1 MHRYSVDNA
10 VTYTPNDF
18 VLFRESP
25 FALWMERLTLENPD
39 HGIPPDVGSVP
50 PREETLPQDE
60 IVDTLREEGRD
71 VVLVDWDMDES
82 SRRSATLDAM
92 RQGADFIVN
101 GLLALGSLSAN
112 ANLLMRTS
120 GYSDLGDY
128 LYIPCDTQAHATEQ
142 AAFRLCFLA
151 DLLQSLQGQ
160 LPPQMLLI
168 RGDADVVPLQTE
180 DHIYYFRAVKTRFL
194 QAMDG
199 FRKHRMP
206 DPAES
211 AHFGR
216 WSECASEVLKQR
228 ALSAEQRYLESEFD
242 SDLEAELESE
252 EADFDSDAGDFDSG
266 KEDQA
271 LAETTL
277 ESPVPEPVDSGA
289 EPVAE
294 EGDTLP
300 DEAQSQTA
308 ASTEVAEPSRA
319 VPDIQP
325 REVAEAED
333 GDAAFIEEEVQ
344 RVSAAGGAMAVNY
357 APTHGAQTMPSVT
370 AESADGGSIAGP
382 AASNVATLAEQ
393 ARQLSPEALKPGAG
407 PGRTPNLAQF
417 PLRKRALEQAG
428 NRDVEAGGER
438 PAGTE
443 APAEQG
449 SPAASA
455 SSPAAGP
462 EQAGLT
468 PGEVSAADFF
478 DDTLQNLAFIGSAA
492 PASFESADEPAETT
506 APETAGLS
514 FPGEPSAIEQGFS
527 AGTDTGYSAPRREPA
542 PAPSP
547 TLREVAPEPRI
558 EGYEVEMIDL
568 EEVKREA
575 SEPHL
580 LSPERVR
587 SERSD
592 ELHPAAGQPPEVA
605 PSPFVDL
612 DSAPPPTLMPVKLSA
627 DERARVQAQEDER
640 DPGVSRSG
648 TIAEGAPPRRLAT
661 RETYEREEQPG
672 GAIPPSS
679 FSSSLITNHDYGEDT

>member
-82 SRRSATLDAM
+82 RRRSATLDAM

-101 GLLALGSLSAN
+101 GLLALGPLSAN

-180 DHIYYFRAVKTRFL
+180 DHIYYFQAVKTRFL

-242 SDLEAELESE
+242 SDLEA
-252 EADFDSDAGDFDSG
+252 DFASDNEG
-266 KEDQA
+266 QA
-271 LAETTL
+271 LAEEVL
-277 ESPVPEPVDSGA
+277 ESRVSESVDSSA

-294 EGDTLP
+294 EGDTPQAEALP
-300 DEAQSQTA
+300 QA
-308 ASTEVAEPSRA
+308 ATPADVAEPSRSI
-319 VPDIQP
+319 PDIQP
-325 REVAEAED
+325 REVAQSED
-333 GDAAFIEEEVQ
+333 SDAAFIEEEVQ
-344 RVSAAGGAMAVNY
+344 RVSAAGGSMAVNY
-357 APTHGAQTMPSVT
+357 ASTQGAHTMQSVT
-370 AESADGGSIAGP
+370 AESADGGSISGT

-417 PLRKRALEQAG
+417 PLRKRALAQAES
-428 NRDVEAGGER
+428 RDVEADTEHR
-438 PAGTE
+438 AGAET
-443 APAEQG
+443 PAEQD
-449 SPAASA
+449 SPAATA
-455 SSPAAGP
+455 PPLATTP

-492 PASFESADEPAETT
+492 PASFESADEPAEST

-514 FPGEPSAIEQGFS
+514 FPGEPSAIQQDFS
-527 AGTDTGYSAPRREPA
+527 AGTDAGYSAARREPA

-547 TLREVAPEPRI
+547 SLREVAPEPRI

-580 LSPERVR
+580 LPPERDR
-587 SERSD
+587 GERGD
-592 ELHPAAGQPPEVA
+592 RLHPAAGQPPEVA
-605 PSPFVDL
+605 HSPFVDL

-640 DPGVSRSG
+640 SLGVSRSG
-648 TIAEGAPPRRLAT
+648 AIVDGAPPRRLAT
-661 RETYEREEQPG
+661 RESFEREEQPG
-672 GAIPPSS
+672 GGAISSSS
-679 FSSSLITNHDYGEDT
+679 FSSSLITNNDYGEDA